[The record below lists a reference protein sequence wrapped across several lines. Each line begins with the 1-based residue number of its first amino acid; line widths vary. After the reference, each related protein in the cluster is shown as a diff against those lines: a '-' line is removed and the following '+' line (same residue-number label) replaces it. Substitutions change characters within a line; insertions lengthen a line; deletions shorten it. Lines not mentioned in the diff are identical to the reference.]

1 LQVEVDADKGFNVN
15 VSRMRRFFPF
25 NAEQTVNISSE
36 FGPLVTM
43 FVVNAIYG
51 ISAGTWALIIT
62 TVIAMIGMRIVL
74 RRFPVFPVIASSI
87 TIVFGALTLLTGDPM
102 WVQIKVTIFNAA
114 FAMFL
119 FGGLWAGKNFFKQV
133 FGKTFHYTK
142 QGWDKFTFSF
152 AWFFVLTA
160 ILNEAVRLTFVD
172 TEFYDFFG
180 YQMDGVNIWI
190 LFKVGFIMPLSG
202 FYAWYLTKLMQRYR
216 IPEQEITGPAAS
228 DKARVRAS
236 KLTYATVEHKA
247 PIVVP

>member
-1 LQVEVDADKGFNVN
+1 
-15 VSRMRRFFPF
+15 MRRFYPF

-51 ISAGTWALIIT
+51 ISAGTSALIIT

-74 RRFPVFPVIASSI
+74 RRFPVFPLIASGI
-87 TIVFGALTLLTGDPM
+87 TITFGTLTLLTGDPM

-114 FAMFL
+114 FALFL
-119 FGGLWAGKNFFKQV
+119 FSGLWLGKNFFRRV
-133 FGKTFHYTK
+133 FGKTFHYSK

-202 FYAWYLTKLMQRYR
+202 VYAWYLTKLMQRYR
-216 IPEQEITGPAAS
+216 VPNSEIAEAPKSESIRA
-228 DKARVRAS
+228 RAS
-236 KLTYATVEHKA
+236 KLTYATVEQKA
-247 PIVVP
+247 TIVTR

>member
-1 LQVEVDADKGFNVN
+1 M
-15 VSRMRRFFPF
+15 SRLRRFYPF

-36 FGPLVTM
+36 FGPLATM
-43 FVVNAIYG
+43 FIVNALYG
-51 ISAGTWALIIT
+51 ISAGTWALITT

-87 TIVFGALTLLTGDPM
+87 TIAFGTLTLLTGDPM

-114 FAMFL
+114 FALFL
-119 FGGLWAGKNFFKQV
+119 FGGLWMGKNFFRRV
-133 FGKTFHYTK
+133 FGNTFHYTK

-160 ILNEAVRLTFVD
+160 ILNEAVRLTFMD

-180 YQMDGVNIWI
+180 YQIDGVNIWI

-202 FYAWYLTKLMQRYR
+202 VYAWYLTKLMQRYR
-216 IPEQEITGPAAS
+216 VPEHEIGEATAS
-228 DKARVRAS
+228 ESARVRGNNFA
-236 KLTYATVEHKA
+236 YAPVEQKA
-247 PIVVP
+247 PVVTR

>member
-1 LQVEVDADKGFNVN
+1 MGG
-15 VSRMRRFFPF
+15 MRRFYPF

-36 FGPLVTM
+36 FGPLATM
-43 FVVNAIYG
+43 FVVNAVYG

-62 TVIAMIGMRIVL
+62 TGMAMIGMRIVL

-87 TIVFGALTLLTGDPM
+87 TIAFGGLTLLTGDAM

-114 FAMFL
+114 FALFL
-119 FGGLWAGKNFFKQV
+119 FGGLWVGKNFFRRV

-160 ILNEAVRLTFVD
+160 ILNEAVRLTFMD
-172 TEFYDFFG
+172 TEFYNFFG
-180 YQMDGVNIWI
+180 YQIDGVNIWI

-202 FYAWYLTKLMQRYR
+202 VYAWYLTKLMQRYR
-216 IPEQEITGPAAS
+216 VPEHEIAEPAGS
-228 DKARVRAS
+228 QPARVHAT
-236 KLTYATVEHKA
+236 KLTYVTVDQKA
-247 PIVVP
+247 PIVTR